1 MQRTDRSRRGAR
13 VASAVRADRRPSGV
27 WPSARRWLAV
37 AGLLSGAWFAG
48 AAYAA
53 ADEAVVPELA
63 DSAEAGQSAV
73 QDGSDQLKETA
84 EDTGA
89 AEGSG
94 ASANTGSADSAGP
107 SDSAGS
113 GSRDE
118 GTRPDTPEGGVGTA
132 VQDGVETVATEAVG
146 SKHGAE
152 APSKKSSGSSAA
164 SSSSES
170 DRRKPAAERISGTV
184 AAVSKVGTSVPASV
198 ASPGMPASAAAVSEA
213 AAENAAHGLP
223 AFSMTGFGPSG
234 LDGAEVLPGLDA
246 DDETDADTVPGAG
259 RVQDSDGPSARE
271 TGSAPGPGESP
282 QAFSVAAP
290 AADYAGVA
298 PYGAPAAEAVGDDD
312 SGPRDSGVDRPEAAA
327 AVGSGVNTAQP
338 GGMCAGY
345 LPAAATAAPAAGM
358 LQCARQALA
367 DLPQDLGE
375 KPTFSPD

>member
-1 MQRTDRSRRGAR
+1 M
-13 VASAVRADRRPSGV
+13 RADRRSPGV
-27 WPSARRWLAV
+27 WPSARRWLVV

-53 ADEAVVPELA
+53 ADEVAVPGLA

-73 QDGSDQLKETA
+73 QEGPDQLEETA

-94 ASANTGSADSAGP
+94 ASANTDSAESAGP

-113 GSRDE
+113 GSRDQ

-132 VQDGVETVATEAVG
+132 VQDGVDTVATEAVG
-146 SKHGAE
+146 SKDGAE
-152 APSKKSSGSSAA
+152 AASKKSSGSSAA
-164 SSSSES
+164 SSSSESSES

-198 ASPGMPASAAAVSEA
+198 TSPGTPASAAAVSEA

-223 AFSMTGFGPSG
+223 AFSMTGFDPSG
-234 LDGAEVLPGLDA
+234 LDGAEVLPGLGA
-246 DDETDADTVPGAG
+246 DDESDADTVPGAG
-259 RVQDSDGPSARE
+259 RVQDPAGPAGRG
-271 TGSAPGPGESP
+271 TGSAPGLGESA
-282 QAFSVAAP
+282 QAFSAAAP
-290 AADYAGVA
+290 VADHAGFA
-298 PYGAPAAEAVGDDD
+298 PYGGPAAEAVGDDD

-367 DLPQDLGE
+367 DVPQDLGE